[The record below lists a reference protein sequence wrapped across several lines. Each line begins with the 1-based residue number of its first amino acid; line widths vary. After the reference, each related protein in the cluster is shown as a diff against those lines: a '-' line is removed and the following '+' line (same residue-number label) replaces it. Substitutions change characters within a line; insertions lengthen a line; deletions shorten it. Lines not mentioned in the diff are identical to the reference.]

1 VCLAAAVLALAAP
14 ASAAGVSKVVAK
26 GACVVTGGIR
36 TQSGTPAA
44 AWDVWQEIYLT
55 GSPTWLGAHTHR
67 GAECVMN
74 VYGVTSWWFAHA
86 GNVPSAPPTI
96 APLTFGKTAYTAQG
110 RVHTA
115 GDTGP
120 RMQAYLG
127 IHLLEQGS
135 KFNYPVSDPSAPPV
149 VKTNPISI
157 FKSDMPKQVPSKGT
171 LTIAN
176 QMIEFTPGGTLT
188 IPASPALGYYT
199 VVGGEARIAMGGAPA
214 LMSPGKTF
222 IVGRDVAAT
231 IRAVLPTTLVATE
244 LIPGV
249 HR

>member
-1 VCLAAAVLALAAP
+1 LAFAAP
-14 ASAAGVSKVVAK
+14 ASAAGGTKVVAN
-26 GACVVTGGIR
+26 GACVVIGGIR

-44 AWDVWQEIYLT
+44 AWDMWQEIFLT
-55 GSPTWLGAHTHR
+55 SSPTWLAAHTHH

-86 GNVPSAPPTI
+86 GDAPSAPPTI
-96 APLTFGKTAYTAQG
+96 VPLTFGKTAYTAQG
-110 RVHTA
+110 SVHTA
-115 GDTGP
+115 GDAGP

-135 KFNYPVSDPSAPPV
+135 LFNYPVTDPSAPPV

-157 FKSDMPKQVPSKGT
+157 FKNDMPNQVPSKGT

-176 QMIEFTPGGTLT
+176 QMIEFTPGGTLA

-199 VVGGEARIAMGGAPA
+199 VVGGEARIAMGGAPE
-214 LMSPGKTF
+214 LMLPGKTY
-222 IVGRDVAAT
+222 IVGRGVAAT
-231 IRAVLPTTLVATE
+231 IRAALPTSLVATE
-244 LIPGV
+244 LIPGI